1 MASDIEFWLAE
12 YSKEVDAL
20 ATLTANLKTLA
31 NAGNAKALSTA
42 CNECEAKISK
52 VKEVKKSFS
61 LELRLVKDRGQKVE
75 FDNKAKALDDRANE
89 YTKMIK
95 DVKHMQTKADLVG
108 SPTSTMG
115 ATNPYDTQGKNNDDL
130 LTGANKIQDLTL
142 ESIARSAAMIEASKD
157 VGEQTLE
164 ELRRQKDQIRSIED
178 EVQVIDSNL
187 VRAEKLILNFGRR
200 MATDKLIQGFA
211 TLNIMV
217 MLALIL
223 YVAISGKS
231 LAAATTTPTYTG
243 PSLSSAPT
251 AADTPAPTP

>member
-1 MASDIEFWLAE
+1 MATDIEFWLAE
-12 YSKEVDAL
+12 YTKEVDAL
-20 ATLTANLKTLA
+20 ANLTANLKSLQH
-31 NAGNAKALSTA
+31 AGNIKALNTG
-42 CNECEAKISK
+42 CTECEAKITK

-75 FDNKAKALDDRANE
+75 FDTKAKALDDRANE
-89 YTKMIK
+89 YTKMVK
-95 DVKHMQTKADLVG
+95 DVKHLQIKQDLIG
-108 SPTSTMG
+108 NPTSTLG
-115 ATNPYDTQGKNNDDL
+115 AVNPYDTQGKNNDDL
-130 LTGANKIQDLTL
+130 LQGASKIQDLTL
-142 ESIARSAAMIEASKD
+142 DSIARSAAMIEASKD

-164 ELRRQKDQIRSIED
+164 ELRRQKDQIKSIED

-200 MATDKLIQGFA
+200 MATDRLIQGFA

-231 LAAATTTPTYTG
+231 LTAASTTPTYTG

-251 AADTPAPTP
+251 ISPSLVPTP